1 MTKRLTPCT
10 SACWTASSNLPGVVV
25 LAAATETLLLG
36 APLRDAS
43 PMAVA
48 GWLLVW
54 SLGIATIIPRRRPL
68 RATFAVLVWIVLAL
82 TATGLLQVYGS
93 VVFPAGLLLGALLLS
108 GGYAL
113 VATYVETLRDLH
125 TAEMAAAAMRY
136 ELVLARA
143 NQERFLPK
151 TMPEISGCEAWGID
165 VSSAAVS
172 GDYYDVIRR
181 RGEDRVLPAI
191 ADVSGKGL
199 PASLVM

>member
-1 MTKRLTPCT
+1 
-10 SACWTASSNLPGVVV
+10 
-25 LAAATETLLLG
+25 
-36 APLRDAS
+36 
-43 PMAVA
+43 
-48 GWLLVW
+48 
-54 SLGIATIIPRRRPL
+54 
-68 RATFAVLVWIVLAL
+68 
-82 TATGLLQVYGS
+82 
-93 VVFPAGLLLGALLLS
+93 
-108 GGYAL
+108 
-113 VATYVETLRDLH
+113 
-125 TAEMAAAAMRY
+125 MAAAAMRY